1 MAIERVIFSMAS
13 LEENNADVLD
23 FIGTLPEGLTMDSN
37 NQAFAT
43 LPGLT
48 ATAMYAMPSGNLLF
62 SYGFRTSN
70 GLMLTTRNS
79 PASTIGCSLVITS
92 SNDGTVAVMGLTRT
106 SGSGSFG
113 LKAFDLT
120 NSTTTDYSTVSIQ
133 ERDITSF
140 KPVVLNNG
148 TYTPNCYLC
157 HEFQAR
163 FCGTIMVG
171 GRSFA
176 YNGLMA
182 LED

>member
-13 LEENNADVLD
+13 LAENNADVLD

-37 NQAFAT
+37 NQAFAE

-48 ATAMYAMPSGNLLF
+48 ATEMYSMPSGNLLF

-79 PASTIGCSLVITS
+79 PVSTIGCSLVITS
-92 SNDGTVAVMGLTRT
+92 SNDGTVAVMGLVKV

-113 LKAFDLT
+113 FKAFDLT
-120 NSTTTDYSTVSIQ
+120 NSTTTDNSAVSIQ
-133 ERDITSF
+133 QRDITSF

-157 HEFQAR
+157 HEYQGH

-176 YNGLMA
+176 YDGLMA